1 MAKII
6 TEKKE
11 TKKSMTALTPREVV
25 ILKCLARGMSDHEI
39 ADQLYLSL
47 NTIKWY
53 NRRIFY
59 KLGVCSRTQAIA
71 RGHDLHLIDDK
82 SPNNRLPM

>member
-1 MAKII
+1 MVRQY
-6 TEKKE
+6 TEAEESDISFSK
-11 TKKSMTALTPREVV
+11 LTLRELV

-39 ADQLYLSL
+39 ANHLHLSL

-53 NRRIFY
+53 NRKIFV

-71 RGHDLHLIDDK
+71 RGYDLHILADEIVDHE
-82 SPNNRLPM
+82 